1 MVYFYV
7 RDPDVD
13 RIRSISL
20 TENICNVGGCYP
32 FRAMDCRVDYA
43 QVQGLGFSY
52 KCLLNMFFFR
62 KFDKQN
68 LLNIMTIDI
77 EWYLLVVFDSIQIM
91 S

>member
-1 MVYFYV
+1 
-7 RDPDVD
+7 
-13 RIRSISL
+13 
-20 TENICNVGGCYP
+20 
-32 FRAMDCRVDYA
+32 MDCRVDNA

-52 KCLLNMFFFR
+52 KCLLNMFFR
-62 KFDKQN
+62 KFDEQN